1 VEALDSDVVKFEDI
15 SETKKIPMNKIIVRS
30 AIGLQSPNLWIN
42 SLNIGNVMNLNP
54 MSSDELNLKQEI
66 DLIVSVETIL
76 ENCILFISSIFCV
89 STEMRFLYEQQ
100 NKINSQLIEQARKLH
115 ARAVYFALAFMPD

>member
-1 VEALDSDVVKFEDI
+1 
-15 SETKKIPMNKIIVRS
+15 
-30 AIGLQSPNLWIN
+30 
-42 SLNIGNVMNLNP
+42 MNLNP

-76 ENCILFISSIFCV
+76 ENCILFISSTFCV

-100 NKINSQLIEQARKLH
+100 KKVNSQLIEQARKLH
-115 ARAVYFALAFMPD
+115 AKAVYFALAFMPD

>member
-1 VEALDSDVVKFEDI
+1 VEAVDSDVVKFEDI

-76 ENCILFISSIFCV
+76 ENCILFISSTFCV

-100 NKINSQLIEQARKLH
+100 KKGE
-115 ARAVYFALAFMPD
+115 